1 MLVEKVATLRI
12 AQNHATLQARQ
23 QQQLQQYTEDLKRI
37 DGEIA
42 QKQANIQVISENEQ
56 QLLNH
61 EQAVMTL
68 RATLSQNDPCP
79 VCGQTVH
86 HVEADA
92 DIEQIKRF
100 NKKIVLLSKHLKS
113 LKNKRLNVM
122 QILRTPKHN
131 LLKSVKLILMKK
143 TSRRQKRNNT
153 T

>member
-68 RATLSQNDPCP
+68 R
-79 VCGQTVH
+79 
-86 HVEADA
+86 
-92 DIEQIKRF
+92 DIK
-100 NKKIVLLSKHLKS
+100 SK
-113 LKNKRLNVM
+113 
-122 QILRTPKHN
+122 
-131 LLKSVKLILMKK
+131 
-143 TSRRQKRNNT
+143 
-153 T
+153 

>member
-1 MLVEKVATLRI
+1 EEKVATLRI

-37 DGEIA
+37 DAEIA

-68 RATLSQNDPCP
+68 RATLSQNVPCP

-92 DIEQIKRF
+92 
-100 NKKIVLLSKHLKS
+100 
-113 LKNKRLNVM
+113 
-122 QILRTPKHN
+122 
-131 LLKSVKLILMKK
+131 
-143 TSRRQKRNNT
+143 
-153 T
+153 